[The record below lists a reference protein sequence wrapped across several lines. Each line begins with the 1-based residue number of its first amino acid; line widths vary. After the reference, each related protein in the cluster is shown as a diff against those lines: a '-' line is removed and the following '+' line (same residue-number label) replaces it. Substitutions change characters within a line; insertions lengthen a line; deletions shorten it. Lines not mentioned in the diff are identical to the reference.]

1 MAARLLTLRR
11 LGALSVSKTML
22 TKDEIVRM
30 FESAGAIRHGHF
42 ELSSGRH
49 SATYVQC
56 ALVLQYPRFA
66 ERLGQALA
74 ALFSDARIDAVVSP
88 ALGGVVIGQEVA
100 RALPAPNDSIGGG
113 VPALFVER
121 DGSGT
126 LTLRRGFSI
135 KADQHV
141 LVVEDVWTTGGSTE
155 EAIHVVQEAGGRV
168 VAAGALIDRSGGEIE
183 FPVES
188 NSLIQLKIDSYE
200 PEDCPLCRQGNVAVK
215 PGSRFVRSAS

>member
-1 MAARLLTLRR
+1 MATRETLFQ
-11 LGALSVSKTML
+11 L
-22 TKDEIVRM
+22 
-30 FESAGAIRHGHF
+30 FETAGAIRHGHF

-49 SATYVQC
+49 SDTYVQC

-66 ERLGQALA
+66 EKLGQALA
-74 ALFSDARIDAVVSP
+74 ALFSDARIDIVVSP
-88 ALGGVVIGQEVA
+88 AMGGVVIGQEVA

-121 DGSGT
+121 DSNGIM
-126 LTLRRGFSI
+126 TLRRGFSI
-135 KADQHV
+135 MPDQHV

-188 NSLIQLKIDSYE
+188 NALIQLKIDSYE